1 MVAQSP
7 RSNRLERALPTVD
20 VGDRQLTRGPQLAVL
35 ADVPRAVPA
44 DLRNVVGA
52 VDRHHDLLARS
63 PVERGDRDRVA
74 EARPRAKRLNRR
86 VAIVE
91 RVAPAAVAV
100 DRERAVAMVAQSP
113 RSNRLERAL
122 PTVDV
127 GDRQL
132 TRGPQLAVLADVP
145 GAVPADL
152 RNVVGAVDR
161 HHDLLARSPVE
172 RGDRDRV
179 AEARP
184 RAKRLNRRVAI
195 VERVAPAAIAA
206 LPLHDAPPISQSPR
220 SNRLERALPTV
231 DVGDRQL
238 TRGPQLAVL
247 ADVP

>member
-35 ADVPRAVPA
+35 ADVTAAGPA
-44 DLRNVVGA
+44 DHRNVVGA

-63 PVERGDRDRVA
+63 PVERGDPDRVA

-184 RAKRLNRRVAI
+184 GGKRLSRRVAI
-195 VERVAPAAIAA
+195 VERVAPAAVAVDREGA
-206 LPLHDAPPISQSPR
+206 VAMVAQSPR
-220 SNRLERALPTV
+220 SNRLEGAHLTIH
-231 DVGDRQL
+231 VGD
-238 TRGPQLAVL
+238 
-247 ADVP
+247 